1 MNFTWTITSLKAF
14 STLDGKSNVIST
26 VYFDVSAEENGTRIT
41 QTEII
46 NLPTDNIDTFIPY
59 DNLKP
64 EMILAWVKHYLGSEG
79 VQGIEFDVANQLRMQ
94 TNSPQ
99 VPVSVILP
107 W

>member
-1 MNFTWTITSLKAF
+1 MNCTWTITSLKAF

-46 NLPTDNIDTFIPY
+46 NLPTDNIETFIPY
-59 DNLKP
+59 ESLKP
-64 EMILAWVKHYLGSEG
+64 EVILAWVKHYLGSEG
-79 VQGIEFDVANQLRMQ
+79 VQGIEFDVTNQLRLQ
-94 TNSPQ
+94 SSPPQ
-99 VPVSVILP
+99 AAVPVNLP